1 MSRDHKGQVVLHEAD
16 EPDPVSDL
24 LDADVL
30 ASEHSAIPNLLE
42 FAPMR

>member
-1 MSRDHKGQVVLHEAD
+1 VIKKAQVVLHEAD
-16 EPDPVSDL
+16 ELDQVSDL

-30 ASEHSAIPNLLE
+30 ASEHSAIPNLLA